1 MKDIDEDK
9 PLRDKLSNVYS
20 FRDKDKFLNFFF
32 KILFKIIP
40 RVYLEGFKI
49 NKLEVK
55 KSIWPQNPRVV
66 VTANAFDTNE
76 YFKFWLV
83 NKIKKIKYYT
93 IQHGANYEY
102 QNMTLTHL

>member
-1 MKDIDEDK
+1 M
-9 PLRDKLSNVYS
+9 
-20 FRDKDKFLNFFF
+20 
-32 KILFKIIP
+32 
-40 RVYLEGFKI
+40 
-49 NKLEVK
+49 EVK

-93 IQHGANYEY
+93 IQHGANYGVSKHDINPSIEE
-102 QNMTLTHL
+102 LTSDKFITWDLKII